1 MAIKIDEKYVD
12 EIVREYLPKQHD
24 KVTQAV
30 EYSLFTG
37 GKRSRPIILLATARA
52 VSGRIS
58 KNAKVLA
65 AALEYIHTYSLI
77 HDDLPSMD
85 NDDIRRGKRSCHMQ
99 FGEAGAVLAGDAL
112 LNLACETVFKG
123 SFADKNYR
131 EACAALFRYSS
142 MTGMIYGQSLDLFTE
157 TQTLADC
164 DQVALHKTGDLI
176 RAALVCGALV
186 GGAHPS
192 EIEVFDKIGEKFGLA
207 YQVIDDMLDADKCE
221 RSYLDVLNEREC
233 REYAEKLTDE
243 LTALCDSVGHYDLTF
258 IKDYAHKNLQRNH

>member
-1 MAIKIDEKYVD
+1 M
-12 EIVREYLPKQHD
+12 
-24 KVTQAV
+24 
-30 EYSLFTG
+30 
-37 GKRSRPIILLATARA
+37 
-52 VSGRIS
+52 
-58 KNAKVLA
+58 
-65 AALEYIHTYSLI
+65 
-77 HDDLPSMD
+77 
-85 NDDIRRGKRSCHMQ
+85 
-99 FGEAGAVLAGDAL
+99 
-112 LNLACETVFKG
+112 
-123 SFADKNYR
+123 
-131 EACAALFRYSS
+131 FRYSG

-164 DQVALHKTGDLI
+164 DEVALHKTGDLI